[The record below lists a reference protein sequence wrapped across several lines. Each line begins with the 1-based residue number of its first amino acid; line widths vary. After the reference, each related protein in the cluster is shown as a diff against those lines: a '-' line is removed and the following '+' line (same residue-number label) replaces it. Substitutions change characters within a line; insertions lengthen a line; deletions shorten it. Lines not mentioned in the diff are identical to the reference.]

1 MTLVALRAGG
11 ELFRKVIGWS
21 LVLLLF
27 MCILVGLQSTF
38 VLGWMVP

>member
-1 MTLVALRAGG
+1 MAGQEG
-11 ELFRKVIGWS
+11 IIFRKVLGWS

-27 MCILVGLQSTF
+27 MCVIVTLQDTA

>member
-1 MTLVALRAGG
+1 
-11 ELFRKVIGWS
+11 VIGWS